1 MSESVDLLG
10 SACPTEYTAHALS
23 AEDLPVVAQLEQ
35 STQRNRW
42 RMNESAT
49 AVQTTQLLTDEDL
62 PAVAELEQVTQI
74 DPWTVEQVLAIAP
87 LLGSGEY
94 TGTVLRDTQDV
105 VGYLI
110 ARLFLDECEIL
121 SVGVAPNARGN
132 GLGQRLLQAFLS
144 QLPEQTEQV
153 HLEVRV
159 SNRAAQRLYA
169 RQGFV
174 EVGRRKAY
182 YAVMNTDGQAGREDA
197 LLMSKYVK
205 EIRKK

>member
-1 MSESVDLLG
+1 MNDWGAAVLMTRFL
-10 SACPTEYTAHALS
+10 TE
-23 AEDLPVVAQLEQ
+23 
-35 STQRNRW
+35 
-42 RMNESAT
+42 
-49 AVQTTQLLTDEDL
+49 EDL
-62 PAVAELEQVTQI
+62 PAVAQLELASQL

-94 TGTVLRDTQDV
+94 TGTILRDAQGV

-121 SVGVAPNARGN
+121 SVGVAPNAQGN
-132 GLGQRLLQAFLS
+132 GLGERLLRAFLN
-144 QLPEQTEQV
+144 QLPEQIEQV

-159 SNRAAQRLYA
+159 SNHVAQRLYA

-182 YAVMNTDGQAGREDA
+182 YVIMGVDGQVGREDA

-205 EIRKK
+205 NN

>member
-1 MSESVDLLG
+1 
-10 SACPTEYTAHALS
+10 
-23 AEDLPVVAQLEQ
+23 
-35 STQRNRW
+35 
-42 RMNESAT
+42 MNESVAS
-49 AVQTTQLLTDEDL
+49 VYTTQILTAEDL

-110 ARLFLDECEIL
+110 ARLFLDDCEIL
-121 SVGVAPNARGN
+121 SVGVVPNAQGK

-144 QLPEQTEQV
+144 QLPEQTAQV

-159 SNRAAQRLYA
+159 SNLAAQRLYA

>member
-1 MSESVDLLG
+1 MSEPVDLIG

-23 AEDLPVVAQLEQ
+23 TEDLPVVAQLEQ
-35 STQRNRW
+35 STQ
-42 RMNESAT
+42 
-49 AVQTTQLLTDEDL
+49 L
-62 PAVAELEQVTQI
+62 
-74 DPWTVEQVLAIAP
+74 DPWTVEQVLAIEP
-87 LLGSGEY
+87 LLGCGEY
-94 TGTVLRDTQDV
+94 RGTVLRDAQDV

-110 ARLFLDECEIL
+110 ARLCLDECEIL
-121 SVGVAPNARGN
+121 SVGVAPSAQGK
-132 GLGQRLLQAFLS
+132 GLGQQLLQAFLS
-144 QLPEQTEQV
+144 QLPEQITQV

-182 YAVMNTDGQAGREDA
+182 YAVMTADGQAGREDA

-205 EIRKK
+205 NT

>member
-1 MSESVDLLG
+1 MSEPVDLIG

-35 STQRNRW
+35 STQ
-42 RMNESAT
+42 
-49 AVQTTQLLTDEDL
+49 L
-62 PAVAELEQVTQI
+62 
-74 DPWTVEQVLAIAP
+74 DPWTVEQVLAIEP
-87 LLGSGEY
+87 LLGCGEY
-94 TGTVLRDTQDV
+94 RGTVLRGAQDV

-110 ARLFLDECEIL
+110 ARLCLDECEIL
-121 SVGVAPNARGN
+121 SVGVAPSAQGK
-132 GLGQRLLQAFLS
+132 GLGQQLLQAFLS
-144 QLPEQTEQV
+144 QLPEQITQV

-182 YAVMNTDGQAGREDA
+182 YAVMTADGQAGREDA

-205 EIRKK
+205 NT

>member
-1 MSESVDLLG
+1 
-10 SACPTEYTAHALS
+10 
-23 AEDLPVVAQLEQ
+23 
-35 STQRNRW
+35 
-42 RMNESAT
+42 MNESVAS
-49 AVQTTQLLTDEDL
+49 VYTTQILTAEDL

-121 SVGVAPNARGN
+121 SVGVTPQMQGK
-132 GLGQRLLQAFLS
+132 GLGKQVLQVFLRD
-144 QLPEQTEQV
+144 LPEAIAQL

-159 SNRAAQRLYA
+159 SNLSAQRLYA
-169 RQGFV
+169 GAGFI
-174 EVGRRKAY
+174 EVGRRKGY
-182 YAVMNTDGQAGREDA
+182 YAVLTADGQSGREDA
-197 LLMSKYVK
+197 LLMSKFLK
-205 EIRKK
+205 TT

>member
-1 MSESVDLLG
+1 M
-10 SACPTEYTAHALS
+10 
-23 AEDLPVVAQLEQ
+23 
-35 STQRNRW
+35 
-42 RMNESAT
+42 
-49 AVQTTQLLTDEDL
+49 
-62 PAVAELEQVTQI
+62 
-74 DPWTVEQVLAIAP
+74 
-87 LLGSGEY
+87 
-94 TGTVLRDTQDV
+94 
-105 VGYLI
+105 
-110 ARLFLDECEIL
+110 
-121 SVGVAPNARGN
+121 SVGVAPNAQGK

-182 YAVMNTDGQAGREDA
+182 YALMNAEGSAGREDA

>member
-1 MSESVDLLG
+1 MSES
-10 SACPTEYTAHALS
+10 T
-23 AEDLPVVAQLEQ
+23 
-35 STQRNRW
+35 
-42 RMNESAT
+42 T
-49 AVQTTQLLTDEDL
+49 AVYTTQFLTDEDL
-62 PAVAELEQVTQI
+62 PAVAQLEQATQL

-94 TGTVLRDTQDV
+94 TGTVLRDAQGV

>member
-1 MSESVDLLG
+1 
-10 SACPTEYTAHALS
+10 
-23 AEDLPVVAQLEQ
+23 
-35 STQRNRW
+35 
-42 RMNESAT
+42 MNESAT
-49 AVQTTQLLTDEDL
+49 AVHTTQLLTDEDL
-62 PAVAELEQVTQI
+62 PAVAQLEQVTQI
-74 DPWTVEQVLAIAP
+74 DPWRVEQVLAIAP

-94 TGTVLRDTQDV
+94 TGTVLRDAQGV

-121 SVGVAPNARGN
+121 SVGVAPNAQGN

-182 YAVMNTDGQAGREDA
+182 YAFMNADEPAGREDA

>member
-1 MSESVDLLG
+1 
-10 SACPTEYTAHALS
+10 
-23 AEDLPVVAQLEQ
+23 
-35 STQRNRW
+35 
-42 RMNESAT
+42 MNESVAS
-49 AVQTTQLLTDEDL
+49 VYTTQILTAEDL

-94 TGTVLRDTQDV
+94 TGTVLRDAQGV

-121 SVGVAPNARGN
+121 SVGVVPNAQGK

-182 YAVMNTDGQAGREDA
+182 YALMNAEGSAGREDA